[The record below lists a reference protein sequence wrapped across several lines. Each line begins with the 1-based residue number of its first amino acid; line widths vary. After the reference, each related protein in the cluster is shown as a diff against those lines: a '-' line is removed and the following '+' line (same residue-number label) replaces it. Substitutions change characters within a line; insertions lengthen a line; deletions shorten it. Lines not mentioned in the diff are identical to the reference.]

1 MSIMTIGIA
10 LGMLGAGTLSFFS
23 DWEISEDNYFEAGTM
38 DLLVD
43 CHSIHTGLWPGG
55 HVYEANIDFEEKDLI
70 PGDKIFNWH
79 DVKPGDYGEATI
91 SFHVMDNDA
100 WLWLR
105 VNYLEDFGGA
115 YPEPE
120 AELYP
125 DEGDLSD
132 YIDVRIWLDEGQT
145 EGWQGKGPEG
155 DPGEGDNIW
164 QDGEPILFDWNTL
177 ANLYIYGWLPDSP
190 WHLQSCHTGYIGW
203 EWEVAT
209 SVDNI
214 IQGDYVTFDVEIY
227 AEQYRNNE
235 VPVPPVGA

>member
-1 MSIMTIGIA
+1 MKKILMSIMTIGIA

-23 DWEISEDNYFEAGTM
+23 DWEISADNEFVAGTM

-43 CHSIHTGLWPGG
+43 CRSTHTGIWPGG
-55 HVYEANIDFEEKDLI
+55 HVYESPIIFEEKDLVA
-70 PGDKIFNWH
+70 GDKIFNWH
-79 DVKPGDYGEATI
+79 DVKPGDNGEATI
-91 SFHVMDNDA
+91 SFHVYDNDA

-125 DEGDLSD
+125 DAGELSQ
-132 YIDVRIWLDEGQT
+132 YIDVMIWLDEGQT
-145 EGWQGKGPEG
+145 PGFQGD

-164 QDGEPILFDWNTL
+164 NYDEPILFDWDTL
-177 ANLYIYGWLPDSP
+177 ENLYMHGWLMMDP
-190 WHLQSCHTGYIGW
+190 WHLVACEIWYIGW
-203 EWEVAT
+203 AWEVDT
-209 SVDNI
+209 TVDNI
-214 IQGDYVTFDVEIY
+214 IQGDYVEFDIEFY

-235 VPVPPVGA
+235 TPVAP